1 MDEINSRPGNFRL
14 EVLGGGFDMLAAAVE
29 LLFLPSG
36 SGPLRIAKFSVR
48 DGWLHLLWGEPSATS
63 EPAKDVPFDL
73 DSPESVTSFLSS
85 WITTAWKKNPPRES
99 RIDGSI
105 AKGWELKAS
114 RIGYATV
121 SVRPAWAE
129 WGK

>member
-1 MDEINSRPGNFRL
+1 
-14 EVLGGGFDMLAAAVE
+14 MLAATVE

-36 SGPLRIAKFSVR
+36 SFMRPVAFLVV
-48 DGWLHLLWGEPSATS
+48 DDWLQLLWAAPPGVDAV
-63 EPAKDVPFDL
+63 KDLPFDL
-73 DSPESVTSFLSS
+73 DSPEAVTSFLAG
-85 WITTAWKKNPPRES
+85 WLTTAWKKNPPRES